1 MKFLILSLFF
11 FSLPTWA
18 LEVGQPVTEI
28 KFEDQFSEG
37 IVVSSETKHVIFVAD
52 KEMSKVMTEY
62 LSEAK
67 PNLKEMK
74 TVYVSDISKMPSLI
88 TKTFALP
95 KMRKYDFKVALD
107 RTGDLTKSWPRQEK
121 KITIVDIVEGKV
133 SSIRYLGT
141 RAEIETLFKSF

>member
-1 MKFLILSLFF
+1 
-11 FSLPTWA
+11 
-18 LEVGQPVTEI
+18 VTEI

-74 TVYVSDISKMPSLI
+74 TVYVSDISKNA
-88 TKTFALP
+88 FFDHENF
-95 KMRKYDFKVALD
+95 R
-107 RTGDLTKSWPRQEK
+107 
-121 KITIVDIVEGKV
+121 
-133 SSIRYLGT
+133 SSQD
-141 RAEIETLFKSF
+141 A